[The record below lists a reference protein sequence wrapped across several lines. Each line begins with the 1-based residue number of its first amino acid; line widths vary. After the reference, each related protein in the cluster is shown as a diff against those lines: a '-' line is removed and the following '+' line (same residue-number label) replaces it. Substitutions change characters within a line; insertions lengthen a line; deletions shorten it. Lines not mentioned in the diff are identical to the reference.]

1 MYLLIYEQKEI
12 PVLAAGAPAERW
24 QEFNSLVKPYAV
36 EIAQNALPGLAPLQF
51 IDSYEGLLELGNSI
65 SFYQP
70 GDIIHLSEE
79 GYSHWNE
86 WVTTAIDALDG
97 DPNCAVW
104 LNNEC
109 EEHVPVSTNAPS
121 LSPIASPTLLPTS
134 KPTVTSEDSPTAT
147 PSVSPTR
154 GLRGSDPTY
163 MPSPSPS
170 TRDTTLPS
178 RMPISTPSTEPTSSP
193 TSAPSFMPS
202 TSTSCED
209 MSRFDCN
216 DTPGCAYYPFARTC
230 DIAASA
236 EFCESLDMR
245 YWWNMFKCAT
255 QGCLF
260 NFNKRSPTCSGRWG

>member
-1 MYLLIYEQKEI
+1 
-12 PVLAAGAPAERW
+12 
-24 QEFNSLVKPYAV
+24 VKPYAV
-36 EIAQNALPGLAPLQF
+36 EIAQNILPGLAPLQF

-109 EEHVPVSTNAPS
+109 EEHVPVSTDAPS
-121 LSPIASPTLLPTS
+121 LSPTLSPTSLPTYT
-134 KPTVTSEDSPTAT
+134 PTDTSEDNPTTSPT
-147 PSVSPTR
+147 VSPSR
-154 GLRGSDPTY
+154 GLRGSDPTF

-178 RMPISTPSTEPTSSP
+178 RLPTSAPSTTPTNYPSMSPTASPSVSTEPTLSP
-193 TSAPSFMPS
+193 TSVPSFMPS

-209 MSRFDCN
+209 ISRFDCN
-216 DTPGCAYYPFARTC
+216 DTPGCAYYPFARKC

-245 YWWNMFKCAT
+245 YWRNIFKCAT
-255 QGCLF
+255 QGCLLSF
-260 NFNKRSPTCSGRWG
+260 NGRSPTCSGRWG